1 MFFATAMVE
10 FGMTFVLLGCRT
22 CITSLRRPSSSWSRT
37 RWNTVM
43 GSRGASGCGWGQ
55 EQVVEGVAAAAGEE
69 GNGRTWVV
77 LIGEMTGHLIVEG
90 RVIGQIMLGS
100 S

>member
-1 MFFATAMVE
+1 
-10 FGMTFVLLGCRT
+10 
-22 CITSLRRPSSSWSRT
+22 
-37 RWNTVM
+37 M
-43 GSRGASGCGWGQ
+43 GSRGASGCVWGQ
-55 EQVVEGVAAAAGEE
+55 EQVVEEVVAAVGEE

-77 LIGEMTGHLIVEG
+77 LIGEMTRHLIVEG

>member
-1 MFFATAMVE
+1 M
-10 FGMTFVLLGCRT
+10 
-22 CITSLRRPSSSWSRT
+22 
-37 RWNTVM
+37 
-43 GSRGASGCGWGQ
+43 
-55 EQVVEGVAAAAGEE
+55 EGVVAAAGEE

-90 RVIGQIMLGS
+90 QVIGQIMLGS

>member
-1 MFFATAMVE
+1 
-10 FGMTFVLLGCRT
+10 MTFVLFGCRR

-43 GSRGASGCGWGQ
+43 GYRGASGCGWGQ
-55 EQVVEGVAAAAGEE
+55 EQVLEGVVAAAVGEE

-77 LIGEMTGHLIVEG
+77 LIGEMKGHLIVEG
-90 RVIGQIMLGS
+90 QVIGQMMSGS